1 MNILVTGGSGFIGT
15 NLVADLLKEGHSVT
29 IYDKQKSGTYPDL
42 CVIGDVRDKKKLADS
57 VRGVDAIYHLA
68 AEHRDDVQPTS
79 LYYEVNVGGAENL
92 VYALKKNNVKRLI
105 FTSTVAVYGL
115 NAGEPDEESTI
126 RPFNDYGKSKYK
138 SETILHSWVDSDLTN
153 CLITVRPTVIF
164 GVKNQGNVYN
174 LLHQL
179 SSGKF
184 IMVGKGLNRK
194 SMGYVLNLTK
204 FLVDLL
210 KFPPGPF
217 VYNYADKPDLSMDEL
232 IQIFYNTIGG
242 NNRVN
247 LRIPY
252 PIGLMGGYC
261 YDILAKITGKT
272 YPISS
277 IRIKKFCADTVINTD
292 KLQQTGFTPSY
303 TLAEGLNRMI
313 KSEFATAQVQV

>member
-1 MNILVTGGSGFIGT
+1 
-15 NLVADLLKEGHSVT
+15 
-29 IYDKQKSGTYPDL
+29 
-42 CVIGDVRDKKKLADS
+42 
-57 VRGVDAIYHLA
+57 
-68 AEHRDDVQPTS
+68 
-79 LYYEVNVGGAENL
+79 
-92 VYALKKNNVKRLI
+92 
-105 FTSTVAVYGL
+105 
-115 NAGEPDEESTI
+115 
-126 RPFNDYGKSKYK
+126 
-138 SETILHSWVDSDLTN
+138 
-153 CLITVRPTVIF
+153 
-164 GVKNQGNVYN
+164 
-174 LLHQL
+174 
-179 SSGKF
+179 
-184 IMVGKGLNRK
+184 
-194 SMGYVLNLTK
+194 
-204 FLVDLL
+204 
-210 KFPPGPF
+210 